1 MLAYRGSS
9 RDDLNKSAVPC
20 AVGPARHE
28 RCQKM
33 ATKLYVG
40 NLPFDS
46 RDNDLQELFTQH
58 GEVVSAKVIV
68 DRETDRSRGFGF
80 VEMDRQDSA
89 EAAISALDGR
99 DFQGRDLKVNIA
111 RPRGEGGGGRKQW

>member
-1 MLAYRGSS
+1 
-9 RDDLNKSAVPC
+9 
-20 AVGPARHE
+20 
-28 RCQKM
+28 M

-40 NLPFDS
+40 NLPFET

-58 GEVVSAKVIV
+58 GDVVSAKVIV

-80 VEMDRQDSA
+80 VEMDRQDAA
-89 EAAISALDGR
+89 EAAIKSLDGR

-111 RPRGEGGGGRKQW
+111 RPRGEGGGGRKRW